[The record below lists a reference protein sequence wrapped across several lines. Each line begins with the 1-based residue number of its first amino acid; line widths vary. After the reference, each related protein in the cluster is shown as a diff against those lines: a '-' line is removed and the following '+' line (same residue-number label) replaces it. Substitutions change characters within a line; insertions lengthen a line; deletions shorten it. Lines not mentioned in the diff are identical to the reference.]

1 MLLDR
6 DSSRLDRGQG
16 IQPRRPLANLL
27 IRDNAGGVFGLAG
40 RGRQSSQFQ
49 ELLGEITQAM
59 AALKSARQTVAPS
72 VPGGVDFS
80 TAMRQQDGRV
90 CVVKQEEVQALDR
103 EQVLECTHAEEEKC
117 HNTYLTLF
125 SPVQEERCD
134 ETFEK
139 KCQITF
145 RPEAAEDTV
154 RSCLTP
160 LVKECSGA
168 GPQECRTEQVCWCW
182 CWCEGGGDGGMVC
195 WWWSG
200 VK

>member
-1 MLLDR
+1 MG
-6 DSSRLDRGQG
+6 GQ
-16 IQPRRPLANLL
+16 A
-27 IRDNAGGVFGLAG
+27 
-40 RGRQSSQFQ
+40 RQSSQFQ

-59 AALKSARQTVAPS
+59 AALKTARQTAAPS

-80 TAMRQQDGRV
+80 TAVRQQDGRV

-103 EQVLECTHAEEEKC
+103 EQVLECSHAEEEKC
-117 HNTYLTLF
+117 HTTYLTLF

-145 RPEAAEDTV
+145 RAEAAEDTV
-154 RSCLTP
+154 STCTTP

-168 GPQECRTEQVCWCW
+168 GPEECRTEQVRWCWCWWRCWWWWWWWCWWWRCWCW
-182 CWCEGGGDGGMVC
+182 CRWWCWC
-195 WWWSG
+195 
-200 VK
+200 